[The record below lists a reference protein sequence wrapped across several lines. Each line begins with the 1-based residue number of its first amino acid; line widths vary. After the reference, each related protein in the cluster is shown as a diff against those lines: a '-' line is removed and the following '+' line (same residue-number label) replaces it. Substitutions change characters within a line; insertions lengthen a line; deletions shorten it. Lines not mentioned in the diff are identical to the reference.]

1 MSTACKL
8 ALAFAA
14 VAFAGASVAQAQ
26 VSGSIAA
33 NATVQTPLTVTGAN
47 SLDFGNVF
55 PGVNKTIDAVTG
67 GASSGRFDVAG
78 QGSAQVNI
86 DFILPTNLV
95 NGGNNLAIGSWTAA
109 RFGTNTQASGVSFNP
124 TGTETTNLD
133 AAGTLFVWLGG
144 QVSPT
149 AAQVA
154 GLYTANVTMTVAY
167 TGL

>member
-1 MSTACKL
+1 MSTASKL
-8 ALAFAA
+8 ALALAA

-33 NATVQTPLTVTGAN
+33 NATVQTPLTVTGAAA
-47 SLDFGNVF
+47 LEFGNVF
-55 PGVNKTIDAVTG
+55 PGVNKTVDAITG
-67 GASSGRFDVAG
+67 GASAGRFDVSG
-78 QGSAQVNI
+78 QGSAQVTV

-109 RFGTNTQASGVSFNP
+109 RNGTNTQGAATTFSP
-124 TGTETTNLD
+124 AGTETTNLD

>member
-1 MSTACKL
+1 MSTASKL

-14 VAFAGASVAQAQ
+14 VALAGASVAQAQ

-33 NATVQTPLTVTGAN
+33 NATVQTPLTVTGATA
-47 SLDFGNVF
+47 LEFGNVF
-55 PGVNKTIDAVTG
+55 PGVNKTVDAITG
-67 GASSGRFDVAG
+67 GASAGRFDVAG
-78 QGSAQVNI
+78 QGSAQVTI

-109 RFGTNTQASGVSFNP
+109 RNGTNTQGAATTFSP
-124 TGTETTNLD
+124 AGTETTNL
-133 AAGTLFVWLGG
+133 AAGGTLFVWLGG

>member
-1 MSTACKL
+1 MSSASKL

-47 SLDFGNVF
+47 TLDFGNVF
-55 PGVNKTIDAVTG
+55 PGVNKTVDAVAG
-67 GASSGRFDVAG
+67 GAAAGRFDVAG
-78 QGSAQVNI
+78 QGSAQVTV
-86 DFILPTNLV
+86 DFVLPTNLV
-95 NGGNNLAIGSWTAA
+95 NGLNNLAIGTWTAA
-109 RFGTNTQASGVSFNP
+109 RFGTNTQASAVSFAP
-124 TGTETTNLD
+124 TGTETTNIN
-133 AAGTLFVWLGG
+133 AAGTLFVWVGG

>member
-1 MSTACKL
+1 MSTASKL

-14 VAFAGASVAQAQ
+14 VALAGASVAQAQ

-33 NATVQTPLTVTGAN
+33 NATVQTPLTVTGVTA
-47 SLDFGNVF
+47 LEFGNVF
-55 PGVNKTIDAVTG
+55 PGVNKTVDAISG
-67 GASSGRFDVAG
+67 GASAGRFDVSG
-78 QGSAQVNI
+78 QGSAQVTI

-109 RFGTNTQASGVSFNP
+109 RNGTNTQGSATTFSP
-124 TGTETTNLD
+124 AGTETTNLD

-149 AAQVA
+149 AAQVS

>member
-1 MSTACKL
+1 MSTASKL
-8 ALAFAA
+8 ALAFAV

-33 NATVQTPLTVTGAN
+33 NATVQTPLTVTGSN
-47 SLDFGNVF
+47 TLDFGNVF
-55 PGVNKTIDAVTG
+55 PGVNKTVDAVTG
-67 GASSGRFDVAG
+67 GAAAGRFDVAG
-78 QGSAQVNI
+78 QSSAQVTI
-86 DFILPTNLV
+86 DFVLPTNLV
-95 NGGNNLAIGSWTAA
+95 NGLNNLTIGSWSAA
-109 RFGTNTQASGVSFNP
+109 HFGTNTQASGVSFNP
-124 TGTETTNLD
+124 TGTETTNIG
-133 AAGTLFVWLGG
+133 AAGTLFVWVGG